1 MAGLSAALELSDRG
15 YDVTIKEKED
25 YIGGKVFAKP
35 VQVFPNETFMVEH
48 GFHAW
53 FHNYYQFKDIRDRLG
68 INAFFRKWAKVH
80 FIYQHYKPEVIYSE
94 GPYPLNLLG
103 IVMRSP
109 NLSLGSM
116 IESTLSLP
124 DLMFYNFDT
133 VYDQYDN
140 ITFAEWA
147 HAKHVTKA
155 FYDIIM
161 QPALSVTLNE
171 QGIFSA
177 AEMLTFMQIYFLT
190 NSESD
195 NREVATTNYYDAI
208 FHPWAQ
214 HLQKNG
220 VKLVNIQ
227 FFVN

>member
-1 MAGLSAALELSDRG
+1 M
-15 YDVTIKEKED
+15 
-25 YIGGKVFAKP
+25 
-35 VQVFPNETFMVEH
+35 
-48 GFHAW
+48 
-53 FHNYYQFKDIRDRLG
+53 RDRLG
-68 INAFFRKWAKVH
+68 INANFRKWAKVH
-80 FIYQHYKPEVIYSE
+80 FVYQHYKPEVIYSE

-103 IVMRSP
+103 IVARSP
-109 NLSLGSM
+109 NLGLATM

-133 VYDQYDN
+133 VFDQYDN
-140 ITFAEWA
+140 ITFAQWA
-147 HAKHVTKA
+147 EEKKVTKP

-195 NREVATTNYYDAI
+195 NREGATTNYYDAV
-208 FHPWAQ
+208 FKPWAI
-214 HLQKNG
+214 HLQTNG
-220 VKLVNIQ
+220 VK
-227 FFVN
+227 